1 MSTNKGHG
9 ASCKWLASG
18 LLGSVVPSCGGGG
31 GMVGSYVAVMM
42 VDGDE

>member
-18 LLGSVVPSCGGGG
+18 LLGSVVPSCGGV
-31 GMVGSYVAVMM
+31 VGSYVAVMM